1 MQRLIDTYLR
11 ESKYE
16 YSILKSRLFKGSR
29 DELKDKTRLLRDKGK
44 AKNQIKQV
52 PQQIEIYKSR
62 SCSCTIVFL
71 FHS

>member
-29 DELKDKTRLLRDKGK
+29 DELKDKTRLLRDKG
-44 AKNQIKQV
+44 
-52 PQQIEIYKSR
+52 EKSNK
-62 SCSCTIVFL
+62 T
-71 FHS
+71 